1 MDSMRGNSEE
11 RFDALMQAYRTAC
24 GSPEASA
31 NFMPQLWAKIEARQ
45 SFTFSFRRMA
55 NLFATASVTLSIALL
70 GIYLAVPRSS
80 PVVSQSYVEAL
91 AEASTPDAQEFVNPV
106 TLELADRPLR

>member
-1 MDSMRGNSEE
+1 MESMRGNQDE
-11 RFDALMQAYRTAC
+11 RFDALMAAYRSAC

-31 NFMPQLWAKIEARQ
+31 NFMPELWARIESRQ

-55 NLFATASVTLSIALL
+55 NAFATASVALSIAL
-70 GIYLAVPRSS
+70 GIYLAVPRQA
-80 PVVSQSYVEAL
+80 PATTQSYIEAL

-106 TLELADRPLR
+106 ALELSDRPSR

>member
-1 MDSMRGNSEE
+1 MNSMRGNEDQK
-11 RFDALMQAYRTAC
+11 FDALMQAYRTAC

-31 NFMPQLWAKIEARQ
+31 NFMPGLWAKIEARQ

-70 GIYLAVPRSS
+70 GIYLAVPRTM
-80 PVVSQSYVEAL
+80 PTVSQSYVEAL
-91 AEASTPDAQEFVNPV
+91 AEASTPDAQEFVNPAS
-106 TLELADRPLR
+106 LEMADRPIR